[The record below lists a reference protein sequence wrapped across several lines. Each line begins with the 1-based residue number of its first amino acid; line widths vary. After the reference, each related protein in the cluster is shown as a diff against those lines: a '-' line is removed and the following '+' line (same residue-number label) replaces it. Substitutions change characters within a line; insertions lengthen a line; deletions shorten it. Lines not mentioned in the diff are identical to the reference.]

1 MTTEASKI
9 TIHLVA
15 SLDGF
20 IESTD
25 GGVSWLETSDTYEHG
40 VVEENA
46 EEFLLTIDCYV
57 MGSRTYELALKL
69 GWPYG
74 DTPVIVLTHRDMSAD
89 RASVEFF
96 SGDLGGLVGDR
107 LKPRYRNVWVV
118 GGAAV
123 ARDFI
128 RSNLADEIRLTIA
141 PVILG
146 GGRSFFDD
154 IGQTQELH
162 LADLTAYRNGFVEL
176 RYELR

>member
-1 MTTEASKI
+1 MCGLEDARGAVTTEASKI
-9 TIHLVA
+9 TIHMVA

-46 EEFLLTIDCYV
+46 EEFLRTIDCYV

-89 RASVEFF
+89 RASV
-96 SGDLGGLVGDR
+96 
-107 LKPRYRNVWVV
+107 
-118 GGAAV
+118 
-123 ARDFI
+123 
-128 RSNLADEIRLTIA
+128 
-141 PVILG
+141 
-146 GGRSFFDD
+146 
-154 IGQTQELH
+154 
-162 LADLTAYRNGFVEL
+162 
-176 RYELR
+176 